1 MPRYHTVVFDCDGT
15 LIDSIADLAAA
26 GNVVCAAHG
35 WPTFTV
41 SQYKHKVGNGQR
53 TLVRRIMPT
62 ELVSDSYAFE
72 QAYEEFNAYYALHKS
87 DTTAPYAGILEML
100 DTLRA
105 AGVRLAV
112 LTNKNDGPAQE
123 LVRGYFGDRFAC
135 VQGRVEGLPPKPAPD
150 LMRAL
155 LGRLAVDTRL
165 ADACLLPGFLMVGD
179 SDVDIQAGQAVGMDT
194 CGVLWGFRD
203 RVELEGAGA
212 THIVATPAD
221 LTAIVLGEDPAKRA

>member
-26 GNVVCAAHG
+26 GNAVCTAHG
-35 WPTFTV
+35 WPTFTIP
-41 SQYKHKVGNGQR
+41 QYKRKVGNGQR
-53 TLVRRIMPT
+53 TLIRRIMPT
-62 ELVSDSYAFE
+62 ELAGNDAAAA
-72 QAYEEFNAYYALHKS
+72 QAYEEFNAYYNVHKG
-87 DTTAPYAGILEML
+87 DTTAPYVGIPAML
-100 DTLRA
+100 DALLA

-123 LVRGYFGDRFAC
+123 LVREYFGDRFAC

-155 LGRLAVDTRL
+155 LGRLAVGARSVDVRS
-165 ADACLLPGFLMVGD
+165 LPGFLMVGD
-179 SDVDIQAGQAVGMDT
+179 SGVDIQAGQAVGMDT

-203 RVELEGAGA
+203 RAELEGAGA

-221 LTAIVLGEDPAKRA
+221 LATIVLGEDPAKRA